1 MAFKTMMLAALAAV
15 PAVFASPIELESR
28 SGCTYNGGWQNFP
41 SMSTWL
47 PWTTVFGDYQQTFVN
62 HGSTWDD
69 VGRINVA
76 ISSAAA
82 SIGVDERVILAIIIQ
97 ESGGYVGVECTGGD
111 DCGLMQ
117 CEGCPS
123 FQGRNGLPQSDTSA
137 MINGGTQHYKQ
148 NLEDWGNAWAE
159 SSIYPALREYNSGQ
173 VNTNDLSTA
182 AGGFGVPC
190 YVSDIARRMQ
200 GQVF

>member
-1 MAFKTMMLAALAAV
+1 MALKTMMFAALAAL
-15 PAVFASPIELESR
+15 PAVFASPIELQSR
-28 SGCTYNGGWQNFP
+28 AGCKYNGGWQNFP
-41 SMSTWL
+41 KMSQWL
-47 PWTTVFGDYQQTFVN
+47 PWTEVFGRYQQDMVN
-62 HGSTWDD
+62 AGSTWDD

-76 ISSAAA
+76 ISNAAA
-82 SIGVDERVILAIIIQ
+82 TIGVDERVILAIILQ
-97 ESGGYVGVECTGGD
+97 ESHGYVGVQCTGNN

-137 MINGGTQHYKQ
+137 MINGGTQHFKG

-159 SSIYPALREYNSGQ
+159 STIYPALREYNSGS

-190 YVSDIARRMQ
+190 YVADVAGRML
-200 GQVF
+200 GDVF